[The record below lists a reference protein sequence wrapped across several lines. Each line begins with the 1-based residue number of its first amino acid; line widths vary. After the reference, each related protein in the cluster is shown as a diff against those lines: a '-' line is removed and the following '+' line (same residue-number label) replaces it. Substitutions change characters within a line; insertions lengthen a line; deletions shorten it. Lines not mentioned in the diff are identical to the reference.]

1 MATGWLVNMICCE
14 LTVSDQ
20 RLQLIY
26 YRCMEHSL
34 HIAAKHFVETVAPA
48 SSSSFRQPAFGGNES
63 DSDDL
68 DDLTSGDSLGKAL
81 ALVKQVSFPFKILPS
96 GCG

>member
-1 MATGWLVNMICCE
+1 
-14 LTVSDQ
+14 
-20 RLQLIY
+20 
-26 YRCMEHSL
+26 MEHSL

-48 SSSSFRQPAFGGNES
+48 SSSFRQPAFAGNES

-81 ALVKQVSFPFKILPS
+81 ALIKQVSFPFKILPP